1 MRPVCGYCFFIKE
14 CDILPRVLKPIE
26 ISGGGYE
33 NDTGRRLDCFPGS
46 EKPRPLVPGR
56 RPRIRLPLVSDPLQG
71 RGLWR
76 HKPDQTAARNTD
88 NSNRVIVNPET
99 CDRGRYTHFCGYFL
113 HVSDPGAQDPIVR
126 QFSPTGNGGWNRVSR
141 GGSEELVRRVK
152 DARYP
157 TGCLRCGAMTRL

>member
-1 MRPVCGYCFFIKE
+1 MHRTCAPTPSQPGKGADAHYSQLTCAEVTRAALADGCH
-14 CDILPRVLKPIE
+14 
-26 ISGGGYE
+26 
-33 NDTGRRLDCFPGS
+33 RRLDCFPGS
-46 EKPRPLVPGR
+46 EKPRRLVPGR

-99 CDRGRYTHFCGYFL
+99 CDRGPYTHFCGYFL

-141 GGSEELVRRVK
+141 GGSEELSCAGSKTPATRRVV
-152 DARYP
+152 
-157 TGCLRCGAMTRL
+157 CGVAL